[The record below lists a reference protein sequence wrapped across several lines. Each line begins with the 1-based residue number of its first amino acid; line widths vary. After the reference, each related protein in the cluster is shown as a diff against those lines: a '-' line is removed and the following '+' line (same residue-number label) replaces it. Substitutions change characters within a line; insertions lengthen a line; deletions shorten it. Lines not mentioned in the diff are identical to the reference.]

1 VSVLRGFSC
10 LYTWA
15 YNVRLRLGTTS
26 RPITSTA
33 AAAAAA
39 AAAGAAGVVER
50 DGIAGSIITGAV
62 AGRLEIG
69 LARCIDHPRRRR
81 RRGEMHFNNH

>member
-1 VSVLRGFSC
+1 MSVLRGFSC

-26 RPITSTA
+26 RPITST
-33 AAAAAA
+33 AAAA

-81 RRGEMHFNNH
+81 RGEMHFNNH

>member
-1 VSVLRGFSC
+1 MCRFYVGLVVCIHGRITFDC
-10 LYTWA
+10 D
-15 YNVRLRLGTTS
+15 LG
-26 RPITSTA
+26 RRRVPLLA
-33 AAAAAA
+33 PLLLLLLLPLH
-39 AAAGAAGVVER
+39 AGVVER